1 MNRILP
7 LFLAAASV
15 VAAHPSAAQ
24 PVAPAVRPDAATPG
38 AVGDAPFPLTHD
50 QVSDLQQKLN
60 ATGFSSGHVDGLW
73 GLITATAL
81 MNFQRRHG
89 LAPSGHL
96 TPETVQ
102 ALGAAVPAA
111 GEPPTGTAAVQPNG
125 AQQTPGAVV
134 TAVPPPGSSATA
146 GTDAVPPAA
155 PATTIQSDGSGS
167 FTSPRSSA
175 AVPSLQASPAD
186 KAQPVSGANSFT
198 PGEARRRIER
208 NGFSQVSNLH
218 KDGDGVWR
226 GQATRAGQQVG
237 VWLDYKGNIG
247 QF

>member
-24 PVAPAVRPDAATPG
+24 PVAPAVRPDAAAPG
-38 AVGDAPFPLTHD
+38 ATGDAPFPLTHD

-73 GLITATAL
+73 GPITATAL

-89 LAPSGHL
+89 LAPNGHL

-102 ALGAAVPAA
+102 ALDAAVPAA
-111 GEPPTGTAAVQPNG
+111 GKPPAGTAAVQPDG
-125 AQQTPGAVV
+125 ARQPPGAAA
-134 TAVPPPGSSATA
+134 AVPTQGSRATA
-146 GTDAVPPAA
+146 GTDAAPPMA
-155 PATTIQSDGSGS
+155 PATTGQSNGSGGI
-167 FTSPRSSA
+167 TSPRGSA
-175 AVPSLQASPAD
+175 AAPSLQAGPAD
-186 KAQPVSGANSFT
+186 KAQPVPGANSFT